1 MKKILLALLLWAFI
15 PLTGYALGT
24 GFHDLRLDLGDVY
37 DTNDVKKMDIT
48 DGIKLFDDAGT
59 EVVDIDDNDFTI
71 VGTWRQGQGNGAS
84 DLAMSTST
92 SLTPSN
98 LDASF
103 ITLTSTGGAVLVGS
117 LPTIAT
123 TTAVAGDRY
132 TLLSTTVSVT
142 FSDNDSVAGTL
153 LELGSTSR
161 ALGVGDILELIYHN
175 SSWWEIGFYNN

>member
-1 MKKILLALLLWAFI
+1 MKKKLLALLLWALL
-15 PLTGYALGT
+15 PLSAMAAGTGY
-24 GFHDLRLDLGDVY
+24 HDIRLDLGDIY
-37 DTNDVKKMDIT
+37 DTNNVKKIDIT
-48 DGIKLFDDAGT
+48 EGTKIFDDDGT

-71 VGTWRQGQGNGAS
+71 VGTWRQGQGNSAS

-92 SLTPSN
+92 SLTTTN

-123 TTAVAGDRY
+123 TTATAGDRY

-142 FSDNDSVAGTL
+142 FSDNDQVAGTL
-153 LELGSTSR
+153 LELGASTR